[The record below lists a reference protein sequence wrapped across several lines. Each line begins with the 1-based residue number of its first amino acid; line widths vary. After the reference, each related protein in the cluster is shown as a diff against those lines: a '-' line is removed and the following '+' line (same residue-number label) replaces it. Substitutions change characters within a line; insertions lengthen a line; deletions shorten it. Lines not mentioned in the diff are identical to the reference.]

1 VGAGREK
8 EGEKEEERERQKERE
23 REREKLRGLP
33 ACVERSACQEGSYL
47 YSMEEP

>member
-1 VGAGREK
+1 MGAGREK

-33 ACVERSACQEGSYL
+33 AWEEGSYL